1 MTVLEMSRRLLAHES
16 RAMLARLARLEPF
29 ALTMPMVPAAAA
41 SVEAQTAIEEHMQQV
56 KRRLRRLIVRLLD
69 QLRGAPRHGFVP
81 HAAQEQFTL
90 LRMQFNALIT
100 QFDIFGDVLSQ
111 RSEHGTGVSVAGLD
125 VVVADAL
132 VVPGASIDAPPVLC
146 FLDRGHG
153 AAIRRIRTKLP
164 GGDLSPVA
172 VINIPRERM
181 VGAGIASSLVHEA
194 GHQAAAL
201 LGLIASLRGPL
212 IARQQTTAPRE
223 RRPWL
228 AWERWISEILSDFW
242 SVGKIGIG
250 ATTGLISVV
259 SLPRP
264 FVFRMDLE
272 DPHPFPWI
280 RVRLSGA
287 IGKALY
293 PHPQWDRLLAVWNAL
308 YPRDGL
314 NPAMQH
320 WLAQLEATMPEF
332 VSLLLNHKPQ
342 TLGGRS
348 LKQLFPTQER
358 SPTRLAA
365 IYDQHR
371 ARPSQL
377 AQIAPTLAFAV
388 IGQARMDGK
397 IDPETESSLLRR
409 LLATWA
415 VRTALAS
422 SRRCARPQ
430 SSQPAATNGHPAAAP
445 APAA

>member
-1 MTVLEMSRRLLAHES
+1 
-16 RAMLARLARLEPF
+16 
-29 ALTMPMVPAAAA
+29 MPMVPAAAA
-41 SVEAQTAIEEHMQQV
+41 SVEAQTAIEEHMHTI
-56 KRRLRRLIVRLLD
+56 KTRLRRLIVRFLD
-69 QLRGAPRHGFVP
+69 ELRGAPRHGFAP
-81 HAAQEQFTL
+81 HSAQERFTL

-100 QFDIFGDVLSQ
+100 QFDIFGDVLTQ

-132 VVPGASIDAPPVLC
+132 VVPGASVEAPPVMC

-153 AAIRRIRTKLP
+153 AAIRRVRTKLP

-201 LGLIASLRGPL
+201 LELIPSLRGPL
-212 IARQQTTAPRE
+212 IARQRAAAPPE
-223 RRPWL
+223 RQAWL
-228 AWERWISEILSDFW
+228 AWERWISEIISDLW

-264 FVFRMDLE
+264 FVFRLDLE

-287 IGKALY
+287 MGKALY

-308 YPRDGL
+308 YPRQDL
-314 NPAMQH
+314 APAMQQ
-320 WLAQLEATMPEF
+320 WLDQLEATLPAF
-332 VSLLLNHKPQ
+332 VALLLDHKPPS
-342 TLGGRS
+342 LGGRS
-348 LKQLFPTQER
+348 LKEVFPAAER
-358 SPTRLAA
+358 SPARLAGLF
-365 IYDQHR
+365 DQHR
-371 ARPSQL
+371 SATAEL
-377 AQIAPTLAFAV
+377 AQISPTLAFAV

-397 IDPETESSLLRR
+397 IDPETESSLLRQ
-409 LLATWA
+409 LLSTWA
-415 VRTALAS
+415 VRSALAS
-422 SRRCARPQ
+422 SRRCARPVRL
-430 SSQPAATNGHPAAAP
+430 SVNVPAHPGVNGRPAAARS
-445 APAA
+445 A